1 MGVKKYTAA
10 AGMEANNMDLS
21 SVSGVDFSN
30 YFKTPVISSALADG
44 SDPLVINSG
53 EGNTAFKTAFDSAL
67 NMISEA
73 NAYSNAAEEEEIKFA
88 LGETDSIHDLQI
100 AQQKANVSLQYTVAV
115 RDAFLSAYKE
125 IMNLQI

>member
-1 MGVKKYTAA
+1 
-10 AGMEANNMDLS
+10 MDFSL
-21 SVSGVDFSN
+21 VSGVDFDN
-30 YFKTPVISSALADG
+30 YFQSQTPKITSALAGKND
-44 SDPLVINSG
+44 SLVTGQEN
-53 EGNTAFKTAFDSAL
+53 EGVFSTLFDSAVNL
-67 NMISEA
+67 IQEA

-115 RDAFLSAYKE
+115 RDAFMSAYKE